1 MSRMTLSDRIEI
13 EAGIYARKSLSE
25 IAEQIHKSRR
35 YVSEELRRNATKI
48 PGEHP
53 LGKRCRN
60 ATGCRRGSLCGKEN
74 CHQMCYTCKEVD
86 CQTVC
91 RAYNDDPC
99 KELQKPP
106 YVCNVCSR
114 RRKCKSD
121 RVYYTAQQA
130 DAVAKRRYA
139 EARNKPQMQKEAMA
153 ALDALV
159 TPLIKK
165 GQPLTHI
172 YAEHGAELPVSQRT
186 LYNYIDSGRLSV
198 GNLDLRRKVGYRP
211 RKKKQA
217 PTEGFLN
224 QKYRQDRTY
233 EDFFTYMAQHPKA
246 TYVEMDTVKGCRE
259 QGKRMLTL
267 IFVEQNLMLI
277 FLMRDGK
284 AETVVEQFDWLTAA
298 LGLDTF
304 RKLFPI
310 ILTDNGAEFKHTREM
325 EFTVDGQRRTR
336 IYYCDPQASWQ
347 KPHVEKNHEYIRY
360 VLPRGK
366 SFSPYTQEDII
377 LLLNHIN
384 STRRSKL
391 GGKTP
396 FELADSEKFLKLK
409 EVMGLTAIPADEVD
423 LTPRLLRKKKATIA
437 KQEVT
442 AHNPFWRGDI
452 HFCNGGLHLVCFAML
467 KYMKSAMKRA

>member
-13 EAGIYARKSLSE
+13 EAGIYARRSLSE
-25 IAEQIHKSRR
+25 IAERIHKSRR
-35 YVSEELRRNATKI
+35 HVSEELRRNATKI

-60 ATGCRRGSLCGKEN
+60 ATGCRQGGLCGKEN
-74 CHQMCYTCKEVD
+74 CHRMCYTCKEVD

-91 RAYNDDPC
+91 KAYNDDPC

-139 EARNKPQMQKEAMA
+139 EARSKPQMQKEAMA

-211 RKKKQA
+211 RKKKQE

-233 EDFFTYMAQHPKA
+233 EDFFTYMARHPKA

-259 QGKRMLTL
+259 QGKRMLTML
-267 IFVEQNLMLI
+267 FV
-277 FLMRDGK
+277 
-284 AETVVEQFDWLTAA
+284 
-298 LGLDTF
+298 
-304 RKLFPI
+304 
-310 ILTDNGAEFKHTREM
+310 
-325 EFTVDGQRRTR
+325 
-336 IYYCDPQASWQ
+336 
-347 KPHVEKNHEYIRY
+347 
-360 VLPRGK
+360 
-366 SFSPYTQEDII
+366 
-377 LLLNHIN
+377 
-384 STRRSKL
+384 SK
-391 GGKTP
+391 T
-396 FELADSEKFLKLK
+396 
-409 EVMGLTAIPADEVD
+409 
-423 LTPRLLRKKKATIA
+423 
-437 KQEVT
+437 
-442 AHNPFWRGDI
+442 
-452 HFCNGGLHLVCFAML
+452 
-467 KYMKSAMKRA
+467 